1 MSQDETTPTPEE
13 TSIPEETSTPEEA
26 PIPLDY
32 DDLAPLSLA
41 DEEDASG
48 PISGRSSTKIQAFGA
63 HTGTTDQEHRYKRTP
78 ILTGTGAVRCRLF
91 HSKLTVSALDH
102 MAETINEWLDSN
114 EVEVK
119 YVGQVIGTMEGKKP
133 EPNVIVTVWY

>member
-1 MSQDETTPTPEE
+1 MSQDETTPT
-13 TSIPEETSTPEEA
+13 PEETSTPEEA

-48 PISGRSSTKIQAFGA
+48 PISGRSSTRIQAFGA
-63 HTGTTDQEHRYKRTP
+63 HSDTLGQQKHQYKRTP

-91 HSKLTVSALDH
+91 HSKITVAALDH
-102 MAETINEWLDSN
+102 MTDSINEWLDSD
-114 EVEVK
+114 EIEVK
-119 YVGQVIGTMEGKKP
+119 YVAQVIGTMEGKKP

>member
-1 MSQDETTPTPEE
+1 MSQDEETPIQPEAPAPEE
-13 TSIPEETSTPEEA
+13 T
-26 PIPLDY
+26 PIPLDD

-63 HTGTTDQEHRYKRTP
+63 HTGDASQQRQYKRTP
-78 ILTGTGAVRCRLF
+78 NLTGAGAVRCRLF
-91 HSKLTVSALDH
+91 HSKITVSALDH
-102 MAETINEWLDSN
+102 MADTINEWLDAD
-114 EVEVK
+114 EIEVK

>member
-1 MSQDETTPTPEE
+1 MSQDEITPTPEE
-13 TSIPEETSTPEEA
+13 TSTPKDA

-48 PISGRSSTKIQAFGA
+48 PISGRSSTRIQAFGA
-63 HTGTTDQEHRYKRTP
+63 HTGTTEQHKYKRTP

-91 HSKLTVSALDH
+91 HSKITVAALDH
-102 MAETINEWLDSN
+102 MTETINEWLDN
-114 EVEVK
+114 DEIEVK

-133 EPNVIVTVWY
+133 EPNILVTVWY